1 MFVNLEHVEKTYISG
16 EVTTKALHDVTLEID
31 KGEFLVVLGPSGS
44 GKTTL
49 LNIISGLDRPDSG
62 RIQFKD
68 LELSSLSDDK
78 LTAFRRKHLGFVFQQ
93 YNLLQNLTAYE
104 NVQIGADIGD
114 NPLDVME
121 TLKMVGLET
130 QRNKYPYQLSG
141 GEQQRVSIARSLA
154 KNPDLLFCDELT
166 GALDEKTAR
175 QVLQVV
181 EDLHRKLQLTIIVI
195 THNAGIA
202 AMADRIIKMNS
213 GRIEEITVNR
223 QRLGAGQ
230 IHWG

>member
-223 QRLGAGQ
+223 HRLGAGQ

>member
-1 MFVNLEHVEKTYISG
+1 M
-16 EVTTKALHDVTLEID
+16 
-31 KGEFLVVLGPSGS
+31 
-44 GKTTL
+44 
-49 LNIISGLDRPDSG
+49 
-62 RIQFKD
+62 
-68 LELSSLSDDK
+68 SSLSDDK

-223 QRLGAGQ
+223 NRLGAGQ